1 MTESDKSALSDAEN
15 TAEPQKKG
23 FFARFKESFVG
34 SEEDLAAAEG
44 FIADE
49 EIAPW
54 QHLEL
59 SPEEQASLLVKFK
72 EGLSKTGAQLGEGMA
87 NLFLGRK

>member
-1 MTESDKSALSDAEN
+1 MTDNATPSEL
-15 TAEPQKKG
+15 EPEVKKKG
-23 FFARFKESFVG
+23 LFARFKESFVG
-34 SEEDLAAAEG
+34 SEEDQAALAAAEG
-44 FIADE
+44 FIDDA

-59 SPEEQASLLVKFK
+59 SPEEQASLLVRFR

-87 NLFLGRK
+87 N